1 MSSTYFNASDY
12 ETLLFG
18 DNETG
23 SMREYYHEISYGNF
37 SVDGDAGGWYNSSS
51 TMQQAVDN
59 TREYVSNVAS
69 LADGDFDY
77 GLYDNDGPDNIPN
90 SGDDDGYVDGI
101 IVVYSGCGAE
111 WSPGNDNL
119 WPHVSSLGSY
129 EYVTNDASANGG
141 NIIVSSYAVCPE
153 LSGGG
158 DCNTSLI
165 RPMGV
170 YAHEFGH
177 IIGLPDL
184 YDRDDSDGDS
194 EGLGEWCLMA
204 SGSWLGVGG
213 DTPGHMSAWCKSQ
226 MG

>member
-1 MSSTYFNASDY
+1 MSSTYFNAGDY

-23 SMREYYHEISYGNF
+23 SMKEYYHEISYGNF

-101 IVVYSGCGAE
+101 IVVYSGCGA
-111 WSPGNDNL
+111 S
-119 WPHVSSLGSY
+119 
-129 EYVTNDASANGG
+129 
-141 NIIVSSYAVCPE
+141 
-153 LSGGG
+153 
-158 DCNTSLI
+158 
-165 RPMGV
+165 
-170 YAHEFGH
+170 
-177 IIGLPDL
+177 
-184 YDRDDSDGDS
+184 
-194 EGLGEWCLMA
+194 
-204 SGSWLGVGG
+204 
-213 DTPGHMSAWCKSQ
+213 
-226 MG
+226 